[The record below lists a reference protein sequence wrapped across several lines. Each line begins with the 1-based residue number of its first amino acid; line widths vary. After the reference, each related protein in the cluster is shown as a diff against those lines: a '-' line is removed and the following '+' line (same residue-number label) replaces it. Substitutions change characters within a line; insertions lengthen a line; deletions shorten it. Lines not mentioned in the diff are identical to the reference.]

1 VPALVWSARLDG
13 SAEFFNKRWLHYAGL
28 SAEEA
33 MDWGWTVALHPDDRM
48 RVMNYWTSVLASGEP
63 AEIEARLRRFDGYY
77 RWFLFR
83 ASPLRDPEDHKRIQE
98 LFDRCIIQK
107 TDFDAQYRIVL
118 PDGAIKHLH
127 SLGHPVLD
135 ESGDLVEFGG
145 TIIDITERKQ
155 AEEALRRS
163 ERDLLEAQ

>member
-83 ASPLRDPEDHKRIQE
+83 ASPLRDHEGKIVKW
-98 LFDRCIIQK
+98 FGTN
-107 TDFDAQYRIVL
+107 TD
-118 PDGAIKHLH
+118 
-127 SLGHPVLD
+127 
-135 ESGDLVEFGG
+135 
-145 TIIDITERKQ
+145 IDERKR
-155 AEEALRRS
+155 AEENLLRS
-163 ERDLLEAQ
+163 EADFLEAQR